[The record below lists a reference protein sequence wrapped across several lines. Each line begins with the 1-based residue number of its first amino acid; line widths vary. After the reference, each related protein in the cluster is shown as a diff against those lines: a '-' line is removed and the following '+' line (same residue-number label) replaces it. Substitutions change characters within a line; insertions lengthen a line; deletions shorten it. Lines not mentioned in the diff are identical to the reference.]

1 MVENYLILRFEK
13 KEEFGVP
20 ALPGSEKKNVVAKV
34 GEKNKDDKT
43 EEKNELFDT
52 FVQEIS
58 KEDPNQIEIR
68 GRRFNRA
75 HDINKKADYS
85 NYKNF
90 AKYCSFWLKGEC
102 NRGEV
107 CPYIHA
113 EPPKIRRRNPKYDIK
128 NRYLGIEDPDQK
140 LSISVNF

>member
-1 MVENYLILRFEK
+1 MKKIDEFPAPLALTDGKQNNQIVKAGTIVKKKGEN
-13 KEEFGVP
+13 EE
-20 ALPGSEKKNVVAKV
+20 N
-34 GEKNKDDKT
+34 
-43 EEKNELFDT
+43 NELFES
-52 FVQEIS
+52 FVNEIT
-58 KEDPNQIEIR
+58 KEDPNMIEIK

-75 HDINKKADYS
+75 HDINKPADYS

-140 LSISVNF
+140 LSLRVR

>member
-1 MVENYLILRFEK
+1 MKKIDEFPAPLALTDGKQNNQIVKAETIVKKKGEN
-13 KEEFGVP
+13 EE
-20 ALPGSEKKNVVAKV
+20 N
-34 GEKNKDDKT
+34 
-43 EEKNELFDT
+43 NELFES
-52 FVQEIS
+52 FVNEIT
-58 KEDPNQIEIR
+58 KEDPNMIEIK

-75 HDINKKADYS
+75 HDINKPADYS

-140 LSISVNF
+140 LSLRVR